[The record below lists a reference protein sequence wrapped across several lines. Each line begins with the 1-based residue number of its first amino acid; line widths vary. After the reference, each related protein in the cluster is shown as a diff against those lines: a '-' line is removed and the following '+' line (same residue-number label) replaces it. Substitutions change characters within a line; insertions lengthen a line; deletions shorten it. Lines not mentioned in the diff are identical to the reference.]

1 MDKLEKL
8 ISAYCDGNISD
19 QDSQELESILA
30 KSSEARQKLIEYINI
45 DAGLK
50 EIADAENDII
60 AFPKEK
66 IQKKTSAWL
75 YAAAALL
82 VINLALLFQ
91 PTKTQTEM
99 AKAPVEKPQTETQIP
114 DFNRNAIAQ
123 ITRAVNTEFVNENSK
138 TLNPGKLK
146 LESGLLQIE
155 FFSGATMVL
164 EGPAEIELISA
175 MEVTALSG
183 KMHVK
188 VPETAQGFIVD
199 TGKMQVHD
207 LGTEFA
213 IDMNKPSPEVH
224 VLDGEVEI
232 HHDKKKLKTL
242 LKSDSIAWNNSSE
255 SVKNIES
262 REDFISY
269 RQIGQVDNY
278 NHQNRQQEWL
288 SYLNELKSRD
298 DLLLLYDFQQEEDW
312 QRTLQNQAPFGK
324 MEGAIIGAQWSEGRW
339 QGKSALDFKSINA
352 RIRLNIPGEYTNMT
366 MACWVR
372 IDSFDR
378 WLSSLLLT
386 DGFKKGS
393 LHWQLS
399 DIGEMILGSKF
410 SDQRNSSFDQV
421 AYNVFSPQVI
431 QLDDM
436 GQWIHIAVVYDHEN
450 AKITHYLNGGAIHSE
465 AIDQTQTIVLGNSEI
480 GNWNHHRDNSKDI
493 RSLNGRM
500 DEFLIFSSAL
510 SSDEIKNIYA
520 QGKP

>member
-8 ISAYCDGNISD
+8 IAAYCDGHISD
-19 QDSQELESILA
+19 QDSQKLEEILTE
-30 KSSEARQKLIEYINI
+30 SPDARQKLIEYMNI

-50 EIADAENDII
+50 EISDAENDII

-66 IQKKTSAWL
+66 VKKKANLWI
-75 YAAAALL
+75 YAAAALFI
-82 VINLALLFQ
+82 INLSLVFQ
-91 PTKTQTEM
+91 ADKTQVEV
-99 AKAPVEKPQTETQIP
+99 AKAEPPVEIPKEVLP
-114 DFNRNAIAQ
+114 DFKRDAVAK
-123 ITRAVNTEFVNENSK
+123 ITREVNAVFANHQSSS
-138 TLNPGKLK
+138 LSPGELK

-164 EGPAEIELISA
+164 EGPATIDVKSS
-175 MEVTALSG
+175 MEVAALSG
-183 KMHVK
+183 KIHVK

-232 HHDKKKLKTL
+232 HHDKQKLETL
-242 LKSDSIAWNNSSE
+242 LKSDSIAWNNQSE
-255 SVKNIES
+255 SLNDIAS

-269 RQIGQVDNY
+269 RQIGQLDRY

-288 SYLNELKSRD
+288 VYLDSLKERH
-298 DLLLLYDFQQEEDW
+298 DLLLLYDFQQTDDW
-312 QRTLQNQAPFGK
+312 QRTLQNGATHEK

-339 QGKSALDFKSINA
+339 RGKTALDFKSIND
-352 RIRLNIPGEYTNMT
+352 RIRLHIPGEYDSMT

-378 WLSSLLLT
+378 WLSSLLLN
-386 DGFKKGS
+386 DGFAPGS

-399 DIGEMILGSKF
+399 DVGEMILGAKHSQSTPKGF
-410 SDQRNSSFDQV
+410 YHS
-421 AYNVFSPQVI
+421 AYNIFTPQVI
-431 QLDDM
+431 ELDTM
-436 GQWIHIAVVYDHEN
+436 GDWIHLAMVYDQN
-450 AKITHYLNGGAIHSE
+450 SKTIRQYLNGSL
-465 AIDQTQTIVLGNSEI
+465 IDTGEIVKTQTIILGNSEI
-480 GNWNHHRDNSKDI
+480 GNWQHHRKDSKDI
-493 RSLNGRM
+493 RSFNGRM

-510 SSDEIKNIYA
+510 SSEDIKIMYEK
-520 QGKP
+520 GKP

>member
-8 ISAYCDGNISD
+8 IAAYCDGNISD

-30 KSSEARQKLIEYINI
+30 KSSEARQKLIEYMNI

-66 IQKKTSAWL
+66 VQKKTSAWL
-75 YAAAALL
+75 YAAAALF

-99 AKAPVEKPQTETQIP
+99 AKAPVEKPQAETQIP
-114 DFNRNAIAQ
+114 EFNRHAIAQ
-123 ITRAVNTEFVNENSK
+123 ITRAVNTEFVDKNSK

-175 MEVTALSG
+175 MEVAALSG

-255 SVKNIES
+255 SVKDIES

-269 RQIGQVDNY
+269 RQIGQLDNY

-288 SYLNELKSRD
+288 TYLDELKSRD
-298 DLLLLYDFQQEEDW
+298 DLLLLYDFQQEEEW
-312 QRTLQNQAPFGK
+312 QRSLQNQAPIGK

-386 DGFKKGS
+386 DGFQVGA

-399 DIGEMILGSKF
+399 DIGEMILGAKHSPGTH
-410 SDQRNSSFDQV
+410 SFHAS
-421 AYNVFSPQVI
+421 AYNIFSPPI
-431 QLDDM
+431 IPLDNL
-436 GQWIHIAVVYDHEN
+436 GEWIHLAMVYDANNKVIHQ
-450 AKITHYLNGGAIHSE
+450 YLNGTL
-465 AIDQTQTIVLGNSEI
+465 IDSGEIVKPQTITLGNSEI
-480 GNWNHHRDNSKDI
+480 GNWNHHRKDGKDI

-510 SSDEIKNIYA
+510 HPDEIKNIYE